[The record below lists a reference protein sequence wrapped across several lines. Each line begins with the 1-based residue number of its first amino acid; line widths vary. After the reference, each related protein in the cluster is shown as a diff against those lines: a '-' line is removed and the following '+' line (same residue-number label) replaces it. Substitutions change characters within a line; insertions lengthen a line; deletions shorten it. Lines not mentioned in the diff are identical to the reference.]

1 MSLAERQHAGLRC
14 MIVDDEPNA
23 VSLLEMFI
31 GQNTSW
37 DLLAKCYDAREA
49 LAFLKTHV
57 VDLIFLDINMPHLT
71 GMELATLLP
80 PATRIVFT
88 TAYSEFAAES
98 YALPTIDY
106 LLKPIT
112 LKRFYAALQKI
123 DAFFSRPAAAV
134 SSSLP
139 HQPGAARN
147 PAADPTSAP
156 AVQPT
161 PSPEAEYFFV
171 KSGRSLQKILLRDI
185 LYFEGEKEY
194 VRVVTPTL
202 KLLVYRRLK
211 DIEEQLS
218 ASFARVHNSYIVN
231 IARLDS
237 IRDNQIFIA
246 GKQIPISEKFREAFM
261 NRIRERVF

>member
-1 MSLAERQHAGLRC
+1 MSIEHPRIRLRC
-14 MIVDDEPNA
+14 LIVDDEPNA

-49 LAFLKTHV
+49 LAFLQIHS

-71 GMELATLLP
+71 GMEMAALLP
-80 PATRIVFT
+80 PSTRIVFT

-98 YALPTIDY
+98 YGFPTIDY

-123 DAFFSRPAAAV
+123 EAYFGSAEHQ
-134 SSSLP
+134 LP
-139 HQPGAARN
+139 V
-147 PAADPTSAP
+147 AP
-156 AVQPT
+156 HT
-161 PSPEAEYFFV
+161 PEDEYFFV
-171 KSGRSLQKILLRDI
+171 KSGRALQKILLRDI

-194 VRVVTPTL
+194 VRVVTPVH

-231 IARLDS
+231 IARLES
-237 IRDNQIFIA
+237 IRDNQVFVG

-261 NRIRERVF
+261 NRIKERVF